1 MKCQLCGRDNVLT
14 FHHLIPT
21 CLHSNKWFAKNYS
34 SDELSKGI
42 YICQHQCH
50 SEIHKLI
57 PEKELGKY
65 YNTVDKLMEHEQVRK
80 YINWVKKR

>member
-21 CLHSNKWFAKNYS
+21 CLHTNKWFAKNYS
-34 SDELSKGI
+34 SSELSKGI
-42 YICQHQCH
+42 YICQYQCH